1 MDSEKFQ
8 NFIGIFFSFLKI
20 LERVSNNATKILKIQ
35 VNSEKLLNS
44 FKTETDYLFYNCFVE
59 KCRENFRKFTRILK
73 NFRISQKKFL
83 TLLENFG
90 KNFQKRKEK
99 LKKFTWILRNF

>member
-1 MDSEKFQ
+1 MQRKIEKIHMDSEKFQ

-59 KCRENFRKFTRILK
+59 KRREKF
-73 NFRISQKKFL
+73 
-83 TLLENFG
+83 
-90 KNFQKRKEK
+90 
-99 LKKFTWILRNF
+99 